1 MQGKGTTRDGTGA
14 AFGLVLVHPS
24 DGAPNSFHLRGLAWH
39 PPLPLPE
46 TGSGSAPPK
55 CLIPQRDKGILPL
68 CQSPVSHPQLEQEHV
83 AITCSTRAVG
93 RSTAQT

>member
-1 MQGKGTTRDGTGA
+1 M
-14 AFGLVLVHPS
+14 
-24 DGAPNSFHLRGLAWH
+24 GLA
-39 PPLPLPE
+39 LPLAWSWCTLQMEPP
-46 TGSGSAPPK
+46 THFTCAALPGIHPCLFLKQGVVLPPPK
-55 CLIPQRDKGILPL
+55 CLIPQTDKGILPL